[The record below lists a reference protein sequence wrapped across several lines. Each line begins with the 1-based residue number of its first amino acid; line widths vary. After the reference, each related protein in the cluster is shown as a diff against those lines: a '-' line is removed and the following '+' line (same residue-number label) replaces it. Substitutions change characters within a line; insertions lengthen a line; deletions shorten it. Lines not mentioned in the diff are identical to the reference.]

1 MISSNV
7 FLFFIHLLS
16 RIYGGKSNR
25 FAPFKTFDD
34 VQPGL
39 PPGLVLRS
47 LHGRLADH
55 AADVVDDC
63 GGFDGVLIFHTLIIY
78 DLRGKGHHDL
88 LPHAT
93 SNSSGLCSRR

>member
-25 FAPFKTFDD
+25 FAPLKTFDD

-55 AADVVDDC
+55 AADVLDDC
-63 GGFDGVLIFHTLIIY
+63 GGFDGVLIFHTLSIK
-78 DLRGKGHHDL
+78 RFGGKDHHNL
-88 LPHAT
+88 SPLTT
-93 SNSSGLCSRR
+93 SNVTAS